1 MMNKEQKLEW
11 RVAAYMALWTAVAAL
26 VKWAIVQML
35 GTSNESVIGYSLI
48 GVICMTYAIIL
59 SFVEKHGN
67 TPFLWIKTSPTNQH
81 WAMPGLLGVFTNASS
96 IAAIGIGF
104 MATNLVQLI
113 ALFVIA
119 SAMMILQRRYI
130 ELSVNSKIKRAL
142 LGLVVPTIAMAFV
155 TVGFFYN
162 NAYEVLVALV

>member
-11 RVAAYMALWTAVAAL
+11 RVAAYMAIWTAAAVL
-26 VKWAIVQML
+26 VKWGFIQLL
-35 GTSNESVIGYSLI
+35 GTSDESVIGYSLV
-48 GVICMTYAIIL
+48 GVICMTYAVIL
-59 SFVEKHGN
+59 SFIEKHGN
-67 TPFLWIKTSPTNQH
+67 TPFLWIKTSPSQH

-104 MATNLVQLI
+104 MATNIFQLI
-113 ALFVIA
+113 VLFVIA

-130 ELSVNSKIKRAL
+130 ELSANSEIKRVL
-142 LGLVVPTIAMAFV
+142 LGLVVPTIVMAFV

-162 NAYEVLVALV
+162 NAYEILVALV